1 MVVAHTE
8 NHLVVGQ
15 DSVVKFIYIILFHI
29 DQSYIQGVILYQ
41 IAGTDR
47 SVFFQYYGNFRV
59 LFVKRRKQLR
69 KKYGTQHGRDPDAKR
84 GLYPGHAGVIG
95 LKLITILKD
104 IGSFFVEGLSLL
116 GQTQLISFSGKKADP
131 EFNLQIADSHGNGG
145 LGHI

>member
-69 KKYGTQHGRDPDAKR
+69 KNTVLSMGGIPMRR
-84 GLYPGHAGVIG
+84 GGF
-95 LKLITILKD
+95 ILD
-104 IGSFFVEGLSLL
+104 MLE
-116 GQTQLISFSGKKADP
+116 
-131 EFNLQIADSHGNGG
+131 
-145 LGHI
+145 

>member
-69 KKYGTQHGRDPDAKR
+69 KK
-84 GLYPGHAGVIG
+84 
-95 LKLITILKD
+95 
-104 IGSFFVEGLSLL
+104 SL
-116 GQTQLISFSGKKADP
+116 
-131 EFNLQIADSHGNGG
+131 
-145 LGHI
+145 